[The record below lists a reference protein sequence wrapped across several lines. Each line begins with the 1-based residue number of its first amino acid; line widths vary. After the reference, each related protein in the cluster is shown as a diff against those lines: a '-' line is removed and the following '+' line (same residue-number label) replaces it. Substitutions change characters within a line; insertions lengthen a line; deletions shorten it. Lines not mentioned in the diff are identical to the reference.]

1 MVLFE
6 VQARDKPPTVFP
18 DRPKSHIMD
27 NIASF
32 LYSQTL
38 YGL

>member
-6 VQARDKPPTVFP
+6 VQRRDELPTVFP

-27 NIASF
+27 NIAPF

-38 YGL
+38 YDM

>member
-6 VQARDKPPTVFP
+6 VQTRDELPTVFP

-27 NIASF
+27 SIASL
-32 LYSQTL
+32 LYS
-38 YGL
+38 

>member
-6 VQARDKPPTVFP
+6 VQTRDELPTVFP

-27 NIASF
+27 SIASF

-38 YGL
+38 YDL